1 VLAAG
6 GVLTIGFVLLV
17 AAFEPG
23 VAALRASRLS
33 VMAEV

>member
-6 GVLTIGFVLLV
+6 GVLTIAFVLLV
-17 AAFEPG
+17 AAFERG
-23 VAALRASRLS
+23 VARLLASRLS